1 MQEEAVMQQPA
12 QWLQAHSVYLAC
24 VIASVVQGANQLH
37 HVAHPVLWTRVKHVD
52 IRVEERVAWISH
64 GISGL
69 PCTDG
74 NESIA
79 TCVTNMDK
87 VNGWPW
93 GQHKMKSDC
102 SHTATLLAS
111 SQGDDKA
118 SRHCGNG
125 SLAKVYASTSWNSR
139 Y

>member
-1 MQEEAVMQQPA
+1 MQKEAVMQQPA
-12 QWLQAHSVYLAC
+12 QCLQAQSVYLAC

-52 IRVEERVAWISH
+52 IRVEERVAGISH

-69 PCTDG
+69 PCADG

-79 TCVTNMDK
+79 ACVADMDK

-93 GQHKMKSDC
+93 GQHKMNSGC
-102 SHTATLLAS
+102 RHTVGK
-111 SQGDDKA
+111 Q
-118 SRHCGNG
+118 SR
-125 SLAKVYASTSWNSR
+125 
-139 Y
+139 